1 MQVNSLFNAAQT
13 QDTPVQ
19 SLVSKAP
26 TTTEFLKL
34 LVTQLR
40 NQDPLQPQDGTE
52 FVAQLAQFSSLEQLL
67 GINQSL
73 QDLKQLFS
81 SPNSQTTK

>member
-1 MQVNSLFNAAQT
+1 MQINSLFNAAQT
-13 QDTPVQ
+13 QDTPTQ
-19 SLVSKAP
+19 TLASKAP

-34 LVTQLR
+34 LVTQLQ

-73 QDLKQLFS
+73 QDIKQLFG
-81 SPNSQTTK
+81 SPNS